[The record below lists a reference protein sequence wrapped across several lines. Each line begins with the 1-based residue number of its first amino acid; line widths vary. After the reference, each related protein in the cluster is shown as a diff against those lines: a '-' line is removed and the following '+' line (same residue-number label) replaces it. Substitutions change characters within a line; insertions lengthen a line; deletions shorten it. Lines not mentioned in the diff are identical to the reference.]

1 MTSHL
6 SRIAK
11 EMIANSYLSPPI
23 QNSYD
28 LSRIKILCNEAHL
41 TLLEAVFIPR
51 HVSWDKSVLN
61 LNSFNLRMTVEV
73 ETDRLSA
80 IVVIGTFSINF

>member
-1 MTSHL
+1 MVSHL

-28 LSRIKILCNEAHL
+28 LSGIKILCNEAHL

-51 HVSWDKSVLN
+51 HVSWKE
-61 LNSFNLRMTVEV
+61 R
-73 ETDRLSA
+73 
-80 IVVIGTFSINF
+80 

>member
-1 MTSHL
+1 MASHL

-11 EMIANSYLSPPI
+11 EMIANSYLSPPS

-28 LSRIKILCNEAHL
+28 LSGIKILCNEAHL

-51 HVSWDKSVLN
+51 HVSWKE
-61 LNSFNLRMTVEV
+61 R
-73 ETDRLSA
+73 
-80 IVVIGTFSINF
+80 